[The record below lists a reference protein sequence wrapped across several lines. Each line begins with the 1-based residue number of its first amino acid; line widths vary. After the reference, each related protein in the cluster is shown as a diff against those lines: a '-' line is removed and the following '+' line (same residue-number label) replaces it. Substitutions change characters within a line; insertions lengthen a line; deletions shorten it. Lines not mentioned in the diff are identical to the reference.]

1 MISSSSCNRRKWDVL
16 TRCLNGL
23 IFCLERA
30 RSYCS
35 HFETKFMRKSGVE
48 VDQINFCGETVSWVV
63 LLSGHFLFSFRLSAP
78 IIIQIFFFCRHLFF
92 PNYNSVI
99 QQRDHFIEQWWRPH
113 FNKIYSPETLFFLPS
128 TFCFTNWVTIFSG
141 YSSTNSKDFLL
152 TCYKKN
158 LTLKKYRFFVVFYSS
173 VNFFI

>member
-16 TRCLNGL
+16 TLTRECLNGL
-23 IFCLERA
+23 IFCLERG

-78 IIIQIFFFCRHLFF
+78 IIIQIFFFCRHLFV
-92 PNYNSVI
+92 PNYNSAI

-113 FNKIYSPETLFFLPS
+113 FNKIYSPETLFFFKKNIFLIHKPALP
-128 TFCFTNWVTIFSG
+128 IG
-141 YSSTNSKDFLL
+141 SKFLAAILLL
-152 TCYKKN
+152 TVRIFC
-158 LTLKKYRFFVVFYSS
+158 
-173 VNFFI
+173 